1 MLLQKLFTFAAV
13 LKAEPVRRLL
23 RPGEAPTGILAAAV
37 VLANVVLHARRRR
50 VFGSGQSDL
59 VAHSGLIGP
68 TSPEWSLGCL
78 LMAAEF
84 TSRPTRLN

>member
-1 MLLQKLFTFAAV
+1 M
-13 LKAEPVRRLL
+13 RRLP
-23 RPGEAPTGILAAAV
+23 RARETPTGILAASDVFANV
-37 VLANVVLHARRRR
+37 PERPVLAARDRFAGARR
-50 VFGSGQSDL
+50 L

-78 LMAAEF
+78 LIAAEF